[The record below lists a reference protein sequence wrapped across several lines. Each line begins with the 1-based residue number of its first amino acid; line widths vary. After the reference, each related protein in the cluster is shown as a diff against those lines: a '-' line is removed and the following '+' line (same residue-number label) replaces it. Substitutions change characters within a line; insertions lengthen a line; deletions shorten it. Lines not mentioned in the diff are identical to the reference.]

1 MTTATAI
8 TTTLSFFF
16 SLTYRDP
23 SHVMPS
29 RSFQRTFPLRKST
42 GSTSRASATPSSSV
56 TTTTTATQGSLVI
69 YNDSSDNE
77 AKCEPIKVKK
87 LLKFWLLLS
96 LLLSQKCLPN
106 LGNFQENLSL
116 AAVVKQRVKGPSEAS
131 CKARMLS
138 FVI

>member
-1 MTTATAI
+1 MTTTTAI
-8 TTTLSFFF
+8 TTTLLFVF

-77 AKCEPIKVKK
+77 AKCEPIKVREIAQI
-87 LLKFWLLLS
+87 LALVKFSGLT
-96 LLLSQKCLPN
+96 KCLAH
-106 LGNFQENLSL
+106 LGNFQENLS
-116 AAVVKQRVKGPSEAS
+116 GS
-131 CKARMLS
+131 CGQT
-138 FVI
+138 